1 MIADPGKVYQNPNTK
16 FQIDSGCREDYIES
30 QINSNTKGIPDSD
43 YKRQ

>member
-1 MIADPGKVYQNPNTK
+1 MITDPGRVYQNRNTK
-16 FQIDSGCREDYIES
+16 SQIDSGCQKNFIES